1 MPKNASRPIDH
12 VPAAGARTGH
22 ANGSE
27 TTDVGLNASDANLE
41 DGEGILSP
49 HLSPRSPRS
58 PYNTTHSSKP
68 APLNYMPGSQ
78 DSPPSPSS
86 AVSLVSSSQI
96 PTVSL

>member
-1 MPKNASRPIDH
+1 MPRNASRPIDH

-27 TTDVGLNASDANLE
+27 TTEVGLNASDANLE
-41 DGEGILSP
+41 DGEGTLSP
-49 HLSPRSPRS
+49 HLSPGSARG

-86 AVSLVSSSQI
+86 AVSLVPSSQI